1 MVDLHDLQIA
11 LNKTVSCITSTTLDK
26 FMTHVMDKQDVIKD
40 EPTRLQEIMQEIMT
54 EFKKTLPTDYFQ
66 IVPPTKKKEAR
77 ATRVPNAYN
86 MFIRD
91 KMKEIKLQNPS
102 MTGKDLLKQATVE
115 WNNHKQNNLSLSQ
128 SNNNE

>member
-1 MVDLHDLQIA
+1 MVDLHDLQHA
-11 LNKTVSCITSTTLDK
+11 LNKTVSSITSATLDQ
-26 FMTHVMDKQDVIKD
+26 FMTHVMEKQDVVKED
-40 EPTRLQEIMQEIMT
+40 PAKLQEIMV
-54 EFKKTLPTDYFQ
+54 EFKKTLSTDHFQ
-66 IVPPTKKKEAR
+66 IVPPIKKKEAR

-91 KMKEIKLQNPS
+91 KMREIKLQNPS

-128 SNNNE
+128 NNKDE